1 MRRFLFFNKE
11 NDMDII
17 QMLAL
22 AEREQHTERARMLGH
37 LASES
42 RQDAL
47 ATDCDALDLDLE
59 QIPHFLTPDY
69 QGATA

>member
-1 MRRFLFFNKE
+1 
-11 NDMDII
+11 MDII
-17 QMLAL
+17 QMLAF

-42 RQDAL
+42 GKQ
-47 ATDCDALDLDLE
+47 ATAEDDLDFDLE
-59 QIPHFLTPDY
+59 HIPHFLNPDY

>member
-1 MRRFLFFNKE
+1 
-11 NDMDII
+11 MDII

-37 LASES
+37 LARES
-42 RQDAL
+42 GKQ
-47 ATDCDALDLDLE
+47 ATAAAEDDLDLDLE
-59 QIPHFLTPDY
+59 QIPHFLNPDY